1 MSFFLYIS
9 RNTNQ
14 IWLMNISK
22 IDFQTLVKISDQIGC
37 FAWSADYSNGAAKFS
52 YSDSFIKFSG
62 YSENE
67 IEQLQDGIYSLIYK
81 DDIPKVKEKIE
92 NNTQLGSDFQQI
104 YRLVKKD
111 ENISWLLENIS
122 FEQDSNGRIK
132 KTQSLA
138 FDITATKNEAQNCEE
153 IINNLTE
160 MNSIKDKFIS
170 IVSHDLR
177 APFTTLLGFTEILLN
192 EQELPNE
199 ERDEYL
205 SYIYD
210 ASKSQLQMINYLVE
224 WSRLQTGRTKI
235 EPCRLNVKDIVS
247 NCVSTLTGA
256 AIRKDIEITTTIPR
270 DLYINADDRLITQAI
285 TNLISNAIKFS
296 ESGKSIQISS
306 NKFKEGRI
314 EIVVKDAG
322 IGIAEENQPKLFKID
337 FKYSIPGTKG
347 EKGTGLGLALVKEI
361 IEKHE
366 GDIWFYSKLN
376 EGSEFHL
383 TIPEAK
389 NIILLVDDNERQRT
403 ELRKSI
409 EHSLNEFLVV
419 EANNGY
425 KAFNI
430 AQEKIPS
437 LIVIN
442 HDMPLMDG
450 IQFIETIKG
459 KNTLKNIPI
468 IVKTGQIDED
478 TLKKYTSLKVEQLI
492 SNIEDT
498 NQLLIQI
505 KENIV

>member
-1 MSFFLYIS
+1 
-9 RNTNQ
+9 
-14 IWLMNISK
+14 MNISK
-22 IDFQTLVKISDQIGC
+22 LNFAQLKQMADQLGC
-37 FAWSADYSNGAAKFS
+37 FSWKFDHTEEKARFS
-52 YSDSFIKFSG
+52 YTEGLIKFLG
-62 YSENE
+62 YSQNE
-67 IEQLQDGIYSLIYK
+67 INELQEGIYSLIHK
-81 DDIPKVKEKIE
+81 DDISQVKDKVESFSG
-92 NNTQLGSDFQQI
+92 TQDESELQHI
-104 YRLVKKD
+104 YRIVTKD
-111 ENISWLLENIS
+111 DNIVWLLENVSVDRDPSGKIQTS
-122 FEQDSNGRIK
+122 K
-132 KTQSLA
+132 SLA
-138 FDITATKNEAQNCEE
+138 FDITATKSETQDCDET
-153 IINNLTE
+153 IKNLTE

-192 EQELPNE
+192 EQDLPQE

-210 ASKSQLQMINYLVE
+210 ASKSQLQMINYLVD

-235 EPCRLNVKDIVS
+235 EPCRLNAKDIIS

-256 AIRKDIEITTTIPR
+256 AIRKDLEITTTIPM

-296 ESGKSIQISS
+296 ESGKSIQIAA

-314 EIVVKDAG
+314 EIVVKDEG

-376 EGSEFHL
+376 EGSEFHF

-389 NIILLVDDNERQRT
+389 NIILIVDDNETKRK

-409 EHSLNEFLVV
+409 EHSLGEFVVV
-419 EANNGY
+419 EADNGY

-450 IQFIETIKG
+450 IQFIETIKA
-459 KNTLKNIPI
+459 KNTLKYIPI
-468 IVKTGQIDED
+468 IVKTGQLDDES
-478 TLKKYTSLKVEQLI
+478 LKKYSSLKVEQLI
-492 SNIEDT
+492 SDIEDT
-498 NQLLIQI
+498 NQLLIRI
-505 KENIV
+505 KENII